1 MRRFLAREYLSTTL
15 SRRALAAILYAQVY
29 SKGMPQTQAGSLYAA
44 KIGHLS
50 PAAFDIFGAV
60 HQKLFTIFK
69 AVPDRSRLFKLR
81 RIKILPPPISASSQN
96 WGAAQQAAR

>member
-1 MRRFLAREYLSTTL
+1 
-15 SRRALAAILYAQVY
+15 
-29 SKGMPQTQAGSLYAA
+29 MPQIQAGSLYAA

-81 RIKILPPPISASSQN
+81 RIKILPPPISASRQICGEPQKNLGTKYYLPKINKPAKSPQK
-96 WGAAQQAAR
+96 RF

>member
-1 MRRFLAREYLSTTL
+1 
-15 SRRALAAILYAQVY
+15 
-29 SKGMPQTQAGSLYAA
+29 MPQIQAGSLYAA

-50 PAAFDIFGAV
+50 PAEFDIFGAV

-96 WGAAQQAAR
+96 WGAAQQAAK